1 MVVDGYNVIYAWDD
15 LRALLDDSLERARE
29 RLVARLATLAQMTG
43 TAVAVVFDA
52 ARGPSPR
59 GSEELRDGV
68 RVVFTARGST
78 ADHAI
83 ERMAYRA
90 RREGE
95 PLLVATSDRLHADL
109 LRGMGA
115 AVIDAEQLRRR
126 VEDAERDL
134 GRRLRLH
141 ARGGPFGSAR

>member
-15 LRALLDDSLERARE
+15 LRSLLDDSLERARE
-29 RLVARLATLAQMTG
+29 RLVERLATLAQMTDM
-43 TAVAVVFDA
+43 AVAVVFDA
-52 ARGPSPR
+52 AKGPSPR
-59 GSEELRDGV
+59 GSEEMRDGV
-68 RVVFTARGST
+68 RVVFTGWGSS

-83 ERMAYRA
+83 EPMAYRA

-95 PLLVATSDRLHADL
+95 QLVVATSDRLHRDL

-115 AVIDAEQLRRR
+115 AVIDAHQLRQQ

-134 GRRLRLH
+134 ERWLRAH
-141 ARGGPFGSAR
+141 ARGATAGR

>member
-15 LRALLDDSLERARE
+15 LRSLLDDSLERARE
-29 RLVARLATLAQMTG
+29 RLVERLATLAQMTDM
-43 TAVAVVFDA
+43 AVAVVFDA
-52 ARGPSPR
+52 AKGPSPR
-59 GSEELRDGV
+59 GSEEMRDGV
-68 RVVFTARGST
+68 RVVFTGWGSS

-95 PLLVATSDRLHADL
+95 QLVVATSDRLHRDL

-115 AVIDAEQLRRR
+115 AVIDAHQLRQQ

-134 GRRLRLH
+134 ERWLRAQ
-141 ARGGPFGSAR
+141 ARGATAGR

>member
-1 MVVDGYNVIYAWDD
+1 VSLSVVVDGYNV
-15 LRALLDDSLERARE
+15 RSLLDDSLERARE
-29 RLVARLATLAQMTG
+29 RLVERLATLAQMTDV
-43 TAVAVVFDA
+43 AVAVVFDA

-59 GSEELRDGV
+59 GSEEVRDGV
-68 RVVFTARGST
+68 RVVFTGRGSS
-78 ADHAI
+78 ADHTI

-95 PLLVATSDRLHADL
+95 SLVVATSDRLHRDL

-115 AVIDAEQLRRR
+115 AVIDPGQLRRQ

-134 GRRLRLH
+134 ERRLRAYDRRSLV
-141 ARGGPFGSAR
+141 GGWQ